1 VARAAERLVVAVE
14 RLELE
19 PSHRVLEVGCGH
31 GVAVSLICERL
42 DGGRVL
48 AVDRSAKMVALA
60 RRRNA
65 AHIAAG
71 RAEVRTESLD
81 EADLGGQRFD
91 RVLAVHVPV
100 LLRGDPRRELE
111 VIAGC
116 LAGGGSLH
124 VWGQPLDAAAAT
136 ATAERVADTLESH
149 GFRVDRVLIEPL
161 ASGPAVGVVARPR
174 A

>member
-1 VARAAERLVVAVE
+1 VAGAAERLVVAVE

-42 DGGRVL
+42 AQGRVL
-48 AVDRSAKMVALA
+48 ALDRSAKMVAAA

-71 RAEVRTESLD
+71 RAEVRMASLHEAGFDD
-81 EADLGGQRFD
+81 ERFD
-91 RVLAVHVPV
+91 RVLAIHVGV
-100 LLRGDPRRELE
+100 FLRGDPGRELE

-116 LAGGGSLH
+116 LADGGSLH
-124 VWGQPLDAAAAT
+124 LWDQPLDPAHVPST
-136 ATAERVADTLESH
+136 AKRMSAVLETH
-149 GFRVDRVLIEPL
+149 GFRTGPVLVEPL
-161 ASGPAVGVVARPR
+161 TGGPAVGVVGRLPA
-174 A
+174 